1 MFSKYFDEFMKTVIH
16 IKYMKTTAVFAIII
30 EIYYDILIEM
40 QHVRRRLVGNLLI
53 EVFHEIL

>member
-1 MFSKYFDEFMKTVIH
+1 MKI
-16 IKYMKTTAVFAIII
+16 TAVFAIIT

-53 EVFHEIL
+53 EVFHEILWVTL